1 MAAQESAMTTLT
13 DLERALRTHDWWYE
27 YSDDH
32 SLYSRGR
39 AERDKINWM
48 IRALESAGQQA
59 EAKDLYKKIQQ
70 EKLG

>member
-1 MAAQESAMTTLT
+1 MTTLT
-13 DLERALRTHDWWYE
+13 DLEQALRRHDWWYE

-39 AERDKINWM
+39 AERDQINWM
-48 IRALESAGQQA
+48 IRALESAGQHQ
-59 EAKDLYKKIQQ
+59 EAKDLYSKIKE